1 MGKIEI
7 EGMEFFA
14 YHGHYKTE
22 QIVGN
27 RFLVDIS
34 VETDTNAAAKSDDLE
49 NAVDYQKIYKLV
61 KKEMSEKSH
70 LLEHI
75 AQRIINVV
83 TDHFK
88 QISNIRVKVS
98 KMNPPMGGVIKKV
111 SVTLEKKLN

>member
-14 YHGHYKTE
+14 YHGHYKAE

-34 VETDTNAAAKSDDLE
+34 VETNTDVAAKSDDLE
-49 NAVDYQKIYKLV
+49 DAVDYQKIYKLV
-61 KKEMSEKSH
+61 KKEMAEKSH

-75 AQRIINVV
+75 AQRIINTV
-83 TDHFK
+83 TDNFK
-88 QISNIRVKVS
+88 QIYNIRVKIS
-98 KMNPPMGGVIKKV
+98 KMNPPMGGMIKKV